1 MQLAVIVGNCRAER
15 FLTGISV
22 IKAPCFAQINCPD
35 AAVILGESASPDSGD
50 AEISSA
56 LGVIVD
62 GETFRGKIP
71 RGIQLIDCG
80 LSQKSTVFITS
91 RTEDKITLSL
101 SRSIRT
107 ASGVCD
113 PLELPVPLPES
124 ASDFDIMAAF
134 AAEILLR

>member
-15 FLTGISV
+15 FLTDFSV
-22 IKAPCFAQINCPD
+22 IKSPNHAEINCD
-35 AAVILGESASPDSGD
+35 NAAVILGESAN
-50 AEISSA
+50 AEITSA

-62 GETFRGKIP
+62 GETFCGKIP

-91 RTEDKITLSL
+91 RTEDKITIAL

-107 ASGVCD
+107 ASGICD
-113 PLELPVPLPES
+113 PLELPVPLPEN

-134 AAEILLR
+134 AAKIMLR

>member
-1 MQLAVIVGNCRAER
+1 MQLAVIVGNCHAER
-15 FLTGISV
+15 FLTDFSV
-22 IKAPCFAQINCPD
+22 IKSPNLIEVNCGN
-35 AAVILGESASPDSGD
+35 AAIILGENAN
-50 AEISSA
+50 ANIISA

-62 GETFRGKIP
+62 GETFCGQIP

-113 PLELPVPLPES
+113 PLELPVPLPEG
-124 ASDFDIMAAF
+124 ASDFDIMSAF
-134 AAEILLR
+134 AAKIMLR

>member
-22 IKAPCFAQINCPD
+22 IKAPCFVQINCPD
-35 AAVILGESASPDSGD
+35 AAVILGESAN
-50 AEISSA
+50 AEITSA

-62 GETFRGKIP
+62 GEMFRGKIP

-107 ASGVCD
+107 AGGVCD
-113 PLELPVPLPES
+113 PLELPVPLPEC
-124 ASDFDIMAAF
+124 ASDFDIMATF
-134 AAEILLR
+134 AAKILLK

>member
-1 MQLAVIVGNCRAER
+1 MQLAVIVGDCHAER
-15 FLTGISV
+15 FLGDFSV
-22 IKAPCFAQINCPD
+22 IKSPNCAEINCHD
-35 AAVILGESASPDSGD
+35 AVVILGGSADIK
-50 AEISSA
+50 ISAA

-62 GETFRGKIP
+62 SETFRGRIP

-107 ASGVCD
+107 ASGICD
-113 PLELPVPLPES
+113 PLELPVPLPEGT
-124 ASDFDIMAAF
+124 SDFDIMAAF
-134 AAEILLR
+134 AAKILLK

>member
-1 MQLAVIVGNCRAER
+1 MQLAVIVGNCHAER

-22 IKAPCFAQINCPD
+22 IKTSCFAEINCPD
-35 AAVILGESASPDSGD
+35 AAVILGESTD
-50 AEISSA
+50 ADITSA

-62 GETFRGKIP
+62 GETFCGKIP

-107 ASGVCD
+107 ASGICD
-113 PLELPVPLPES
+113 PLELPVTLPEH

-134 AAEILLR
+134 AAKILIK

>member
-15 FLTGISV
+15 FLTDFSV
-22 IKAPCFAQINCPD
+22 IKSPNFIEVNCGN
-35 AAVILGESASPDSGD
+35 AAVILGESAS
-50 AEISSA
+50 AEITTA

-62 GETFRGKIP
+62 GETFCGKVP

-91 RTEDKITLSL
+91 RTEDKITIAL

-113 PLELPVPLPES
+113 PLELPVTLPEN

-134 AAEILLR
+134 AARIMLR